1 MQDLDSAIEVAKG
14 SGTTPLELPGSVACT
29 PPRSESRP
37 P

>member
-14 SGTTPLELPGSVACT
+14 SGTTPLELPGVACT